1 MRWLYLGI
9 ALLLGACSTGGVTER
24 EYDLTARLPTTFTGT
39 LPCADCPGIDYHL
52 NLFQDGVFYLRMR
65 YQDRPDGQF
74 DDIGRY
80 LLSADG
86 SLLSLQGGREAPLRF
101 TVENPDSLRLLGLD
115 GAAIVSELNYSL
127 QRQAALLPIAPRLL
141 MRGMYRYMADAGR
154 FTECITGR
162 DMPVATEADNA
173 AMEAAYSQARSAP
186 GAPLL
191 VSVEGQIAPRMP
203 MEGTGPIDTLVP
215 ERFISVFPGETCA
228 GRMEDTTGYSPV
240 EAKPVSVTGQARRVP
255 DTPGPL
261 SSTRIHSA
269 PKNGEASA

>member
-203 MEGTGPIDTLVP
+203 MEGAGPVDTLVP
-215 ERFISVFPGETCA
+215 QRFINVFPGETCA
-228 GRMEDTTGYSPV
+228 SGMADTPRRSPG
-240 EAKPVSVTGQARRVP
+240 EAAQIRFTGQAPGIP
-255 DTPGPL
+255 DASGPHPSTLIL
-261 SSTRIHSA
+261 SIPTS
-269 PKNGEASA
+269 GEASA